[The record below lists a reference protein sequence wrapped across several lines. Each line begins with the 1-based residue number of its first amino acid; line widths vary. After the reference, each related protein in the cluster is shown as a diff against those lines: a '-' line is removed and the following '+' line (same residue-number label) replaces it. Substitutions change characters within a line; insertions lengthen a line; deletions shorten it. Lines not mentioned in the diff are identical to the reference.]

1 MRDILGRMLA
11 AVACAMIAFAPPPA
25 RPAHGQGSNPDPD
38 ARDAVRALA
47 EGELLLDLVPEP
59 IAPDAFRALARDLG
73 IGADGAEAVEAQLR
87 EYAARTSGPHEAARR
102 AVRGRIAAA
111 YRPATASG
119 ALEEVPNPELSR
131 LLAESARWRAS
142 LAAADALAIRRLG
155 LMRGGDAAKSAGL
168 ALHARC
174 VARDDLPASD
184 PSAALRLPDLL
195 DRSGLQGA
203 DRRRA
208 EDALEPHWIAVA
220 EAISARRAAVADAWA
235 ERARLQEAWG
245 PAWQVTAPEATV
257 TERVRQLDR
266 IEDRIRAAE
275 APLGE
280 ANRRAA
286 AALLRAL
293 APEAADRVRE
303 AVDRALWP
311 WLFDEQRALARSARE
326 AAALGGPPLAEPV
339 EAMLHE
345 LDVRLGASRRDLGRR
360 AQRVGELQAALVP
373 EGPPD
378 PDAAIALVDA
388 RLRLH
393 ALAAK
398 RRKLVHDAALRIRQ
412 ACASEPKAGPM
423 LDDLI
428 AALDAAQRAAEWESR
443 GLEAR
448 LDELHAP
455 APPGEPASDG
465 EPGGPAPSPG
475 AP

>member
-1 MRDILGRMLA
+1 
-11 AVACAMIAFAPPPA
+11 MIAFAPPPA

-38 ARDAVRALA
+38 ARDAARALA

-59 IAPDAFRALARDLG
+59 IAPDALRALARDLG

-87 EYAARTSGPHEAARR
+87 DYAARTSGPHESARR
-102 AVRGRIAAA
+102 AVRGRVAAA
-111 YRPATASG
+111 YRPATATG
-119 ALEEVPNPELSR
+119 TLEEVPNPELSR

-155 LMRGGDAAKSAGL
+155 LMRGGDAARSAGL

-174 VARDDLPASD
+174 VARDDLPASE
-184 PSAALRLPDLL
+184 PAAALRLPDLL

-203 DRRRA
+203 DRRRV

-220 EAISARRAAVADAWA
+220 EAISARRAAVAEAWA
-235 ERARLQEAWG
+235 ERARLQESWG
-245 PAWQVTAPEATV
+245 PAWPVTAPEATIG
-257 TERVRQLDR
+257 ERVRQLDR
-266 IEDRIRAAE
+266 IEERIRAAE

-311 WLFDEQRALARSARE
+311 WLFDEQRSLARTARE

-345 LDVRLGASRRDLGRR
+345 LEVRLAASRRDLGKR
-360 AQRVGELQAALVP
+360 AQRVVELQAALAP
-373 EGPPD
+373 DGAPPG
-378 PDAAIALVDA
+378 AETAIALVDA
-388 RLRLH
+388 QLRLH

-423 LDDLI
+423 LDDLV
-428 AALDAAQRAAEWESR
+428 ASLDAAQRAADWESR

-448 LDELHAP
+448 LGELHAP
-455 APPGEPASDG
+455 APPGEPAADG
-465 EPGGPAPSPG
+465 EQGGPSGTPAAP
-475 AP
+475 